1 MSDQNKLSTQSLDN
15 KNEDIAQQ
23 IIDANT
29 VEETRDLTALFNLNA
44 QKRNVLRV
52 LKMNNLLD
60 KVTDQM
66 IERFDKNPN
75 LYTND
80 DLLKYMQAA
89 ESAIDR
95 ASKNLN
101 LVEETPSIQ
110 LLQQNNVNISI
121 DNGLSRDSRQRVIET
136 VQALLNKSMASGV
149 IDVEAVELKDAQEDE
164 IEQE

>member
-1 MSDQNKLSTQSLDN
+1 MSEQTKLSAQSLDN

-23 IIDANT
+23 IIDAKT

-66 IERFDKNPN
+66 IERFEK
-75 LYTND
+75 YTND

-101 LVEETPSIQ
+101 LVEETPQIQ

-136 VQALLNKSMASGV
+136 VQALLNKSKSPNSVEV
-149 IDVEAVELKDAQEDE
+149 IDVQENDK
-164 IEQE
+164 EQG